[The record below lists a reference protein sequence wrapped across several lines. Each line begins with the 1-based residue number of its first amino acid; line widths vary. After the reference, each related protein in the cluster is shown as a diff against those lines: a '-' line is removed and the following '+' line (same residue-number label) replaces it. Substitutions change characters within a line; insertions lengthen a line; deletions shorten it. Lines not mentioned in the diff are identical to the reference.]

1 MNRCSWSRCVIDSFA
16 AHDTPELPDAL
27 ALHLDDCADCRDY
40 FDAAF
45 TPVAFVSA
53 PLRATVR
60 TGPRWALAAAALF
73 ALLPLMRTAEVPSP
87 GITEWPESELPVVA
101 DLPDECELEHE
112 PLEVCEA

>member
-1 MNRCSWSRCVIDSFA
+1 MTKPSPSYEVDRRWPTWGSLWSTTS
-16 AHDTPELPDAL
+16 LP
-27 ALHLDDCADCRDY
+27 
-40 FDAAF
+40 
-45 TPVAFVSA
+45 SS
-53 PLRATVR
+53 
-60 TGPRWALAAAALF
+60 RWALAAAALF